1 MSIPTPVVI
10 DISEW
15 QAPSSINYDK
25 LAKAIDAV
33 IIRVQYGS
41 NYVDKHYKTHIAE
54 FKKRG
59 IPIAVYAWVRGS
71 SLSDMET
78 EAKDFYARAK
88 AYDPA
93 FWWLDVEE
101 KSMGDMRNGV
111 EKYRAKLKA
120 LGAKK
125 VGVYVA
131 NHLFRSFNLN
141 LAPFDGVWI
150 PTYGSNNG
158 QYNGSNPTAT
168 SNYDIHQYTSQGKRD
183 GYSGPLDLNR
193 IVRKDLAYFFGK
205 ASSNQD
211 KPSGGGSTPAKYST
225 SGKSVE
231 QMANDVKAGKAGN
244 GNDRKKNLGSYYDY
258 VQTVVNYKAGQATK
272 STAMNKLAQGVKA
285 GVFGNGDERKKRL
298 GGYYNDVQ
306 TIVNKSTASAAK
318 TYTVKS
324 GDTLSGIASKLGTTY
339 TSLAQKNGI
348 KPPYTIYPG
357 QKIKY

>member
-125 VGVYVA
+125 VGVYIA
-131 NHLFRSFNLN
+131 NHLFSSFNLN

-168 SNYDIHQYTSQGKRD
+168 SNYDIHQYTSNGKRD

-193 IVRKDLAYFFGK
+193 IVRKDLAYFFGNENK
-205 ASSNQD
+205 
-211 KPSGGGSTPAKYST
+211 KPAAKAKYL
-225 SGKSVE
+225 KEARRVE
-231 QMANDVKAGKAGN
+231 LLVDDQVYSDLAFTKLQGNFLKKGTKVLVDEVVPYKGDVTRLK
-244 GNDRKKNLGSYYDY
+244 L
-258 VQTVVNYKAGQATK
+258 QT
-272 STAMNKLAQGVKA
+272 
-285 GVFGNGDERKKRL
+285 
-298 GGYYNDVQ
+298 GGYL
-306 TIVNKSTASAAK
+306 TANTSR
-318 TYTVKS
+318 VK
-324 GDTLSGIASKLGTTY
+324 KLR
-339 TSLAQKNGI
+339 
-348 KPPYTIYPG
+348 
-357 QKIKY
+357 

>member
-131 NHLFRSFNLN
+131 NHLFSAFNLN

-168 SNYDIHQYTSQGKRD
+168 SNYDIHQYTSNGKRD

-193 IVRKDLAYFFGK
+193 IVRKDLAYFFGNENK
-205 ASSNQD
+205 
-211 KPSGGGSTPAKYST
+211 KPAAKAKYL
-225 SGKSVE
+225 KEARRVE
-231 QMANDVKAGKAGN
+231 LLVDDQVYSDLAFTKLQGNFLKKGTKVLVDEVVPYKGDVTRLK
-244 GNDRKKNLGSYYDY
+244 L
-258 VQTVVNYKAGQATK
+258 QT
-272 STAMNKLAQGVKA
+272 
-285 GVFGNGDERKKRL
+285 
-298 GGYYNDVQ
+298 GGYL
-306 TIVNKSTASAAK
+306 TANTSR
-318 TYTVKS
+318 VK
-324 GDTLSGIASKLGTTY
+324 KLR
-339 TSLAQKNGI
+339 
-348 KPPYTIYPG
+348 
-357 QKIKY
+357 

>member
-71 SLSDMET
+71 SLSDMEN

-131 NHLFRSFNLN
+131 NHLFSSFNLN
-141 LAPFDGVWI
+141 LAPFDGVWV

-205 ASSNQD
+205 
-211 KPSGGGSTPAKYST
+211 TST
-225 SGKSVE
+225 SNKPAPKPAQPETNNTLGGLEMYIYWQPQAK
-231 QMANDVKAGKAGN
+231 GN
-244 GNDRKKNLGSYYDY
+244 VSDAYAVWGNKRFYLPTQARVNHFKNLVKDMTGKECREYRWARGSD
-258 VQTVVNYKAGQATK
+258 QIKNAEA
-272 STAMNKLAQGVKA
+272 ST
-285 GVFGNGDERKKRL
+285 D
-298 GGYYNDVQ
+298 
-306 TIVNKSTASAAK
+306 
-318 TYTVKS
+318 
-324 GDTLSGIASKLGTTY
+324 LSK
-339 TSLAQKNGI
+339 
-348 KPPYTIYPG
+348 
-357 QKIKY
+357 

>member
-1 MSIPTPVVI
+1 MSIPAPIVI

-131 NHLFRSFNLN
+131 NHLFSAFNLN

-168 SNYDIHQYTSQGKRD
+168 SNYDIHQYTSNGKRD

-193 IVRKDLAYFFGK
+193 IVRKDLAYFFGGENK
-205 ASSNQD
+205 
-211 KPSGGGSTPAKYST
+211 KPAAKAKYL
-225 SGKSVE
+225 KEARRVE
-231 QMANDVKAGKAGN
+231 LLVDDQVYSDLAFTKLQGNFLKKGTKVLVEEVVPYKGDVTRLK
-244 GNDRKKNLGSYYDY
+244 L
-258 VQTVVNYKAGQATK
+258 QT
-272 STAMNKLAQGVKA
+272 
-285 GVFGNGDERKKRL
+285 
-298 GGYYNDVQ
+298 GGYL
-306 TIVNKSTASAAK
+306 TANTSR
-318 TYTVKS
+318 VK
-324 GDTLSGIASKLGTTY
+324 KLR
-339 TSLAQKNGI
+339 
-348 KPPYTIYPG
+348 
-357 QKIKY
+357 